1 MFRLG
6 ALYFKQINLSLQ
18 YQFIINMDILS
29 NIEQGFSASASIKA
43 QLENRVLV
51 PLVTN
56 LDGFNNPKSFG
67 VYKQSGGNPLGVVG
81 NDYQPIDLTRFY
93 ETIEQSIFECGL
105 DLNFNEIKYIE
116 HKDGAKVHFEIPLKS
131 VRLKTSLSK
140 PDIIDTKLMFNT
152 GFDGLTKTSLNLF
165 TYRLVCSNGM
175 KAWKK
180 DIALSFKN
188 TKGNNGKELL
198 LCNEI
203 FKAIENNDNH
213 IELLNHLATINVTKA
228 QVKEFVSK
236 LTTYDLATEST
247 RQKNILDK
255 LLCDI
260 ETEMNGTGANAFSLL
275 QGVTRYTTHQM
286 DETSLLYGQGAKYNF
301 QALELVEALR

>member
-1 MFRLG
+1 
-6 ALYFKQINLSLQ
+6 
-18 YQFIINMDILS
+18 
-29 NIEQGFSASASIKA
+29 
-43 QLENRVLV
+43 
-51 PLVTN
+51 
-56 LDGFNNPKSFG
+56 
-67 VYKQSGGNPLGVVG
+67 
-81 NDYQPIDLTRFY
+81 
-93 ETIEQSIFECGL
+93 
-105 DLNFNEIKYIE
+105 
-116 HKDGAKVHFEIPLKS
+116 
-131 VRLKTSLSK
+131 
-140 PDIIDTKLMFNT
+140 
-152 GFDGLTKTSLNLF
+152 
-165 TYRLVCSNGM
+165 M

-301 QALELVEALR
+301 QALELVEVMR